1 MSMNTPGPPDAII
14 VASQSFSTGVTIC
27 ETKTTTTVQA
37 TPAKK
42 LLRCVWKEGRYTNP
56 DPAEWGGTMKM
67 S

>member
-1 MSMNTPGPPDAII
+1 MNTPGPPDAII

-56 DPAEWGGTMKM
+56 EPDE
-67 S
+67 